1 MAKKTKNIELEVAEN
16 GFILKY
22 TVCTEG
28 EGNYGN
34 ILEVARKEEI
44 YKFDEGENAI
54 RRMLEL
60 KRKRP
65 K

>member
-34 ILEVARKEEI
+34 ILEVARKEEMKI
-44 YKFDEGENAI
+44 LNYI
-54 RRMLEL
+54 SLLLECKEL
-60 KRKRP
+60 S
-65 K
+65 